1 MGDAAGALVAGSED
15 EPDDEPDIDEQPVRA
30 RAAAASRLAAASDAL
45 ACRRTVDRMI
55 FLL

>member
-1 MGDAAGALVAGSED
+1 VAGSED